1 MKGSYRGLLTVLL
14 GAVSLPA
21 MAQTAAAPA
30 QSNAPEADQR
40 GTLPADQ
47 GTQPIVQQ
55 GQTTSA
61 DQGATATPADQPASP
76 DGGDIVV
83 TGIRQ
88 SLANAASIKRNTME
102 VVDSITATDIG
113 KLPDPN
119 VAETLTRIPGV
130 QAYRFGGEASSPVGS
145 GSGITIRGLT
155 GQTASRTN
163 GRAYFSAGQ
172 REFNIEGTSPAMVAG
187 VDVFKNPSAE
197 HIEGG
202 IGGIVN
208 VRTRRPFDFK
218 GLAAAASIGGKY
230 NDLADKAEPD
240 VFALVSNRWNVGSGE
255 LGVLLAGS
263 FLRTVNRGDN
273 TPAPGG
279 LNFRRAVRADSAEY
293 AAGVR
298 SGLYNGA
305 YSGRSDVTYLADV
318 NPATVAAAGRS
329 ALIAAVAEQP
339 ITAQEQYVRTRKGFN
354 SVVQYRP
361 NSNVELYVEGLY
373 NEFVYDQDYRFLG
386 PADSRYV
393 QDLAT
398 TPFYADEGLANR
410 NVNGGADEQLSG
422 QRISSGTFLGSSFSS
437 TGGNEHRKYQTAV
450 ASAGFKWNPT
460 RQWDVNFDFTYVR
473 AYQKQDNRNATL
485 APAAGLSWNIS
496 RDLTRDPSYL
506 TISGPDLS
514 APSTWVFNQY
524 ANGTNQV
531 FRDDGVAAAL
541 DSVYRFDDLILKDI
555 KVGLRYATQNDNY
568 RNYSFSN
575 RNLTTN
581 GLALAANRSNGVSA
595 ASLEGLVGTTPTNF
609 FDGKTGYSGGF
620 LVVSPDALLG
630 DNIRDNFPAAGLLPE
645 DALTE
650 NIINRRL
657 FREKTYAGYAVADF
671 GVLEDR
677 IKGNAGVRVV
687 KTDTFVRAQ
696 VSTPTGIQPRDADSS
711 YTDVLPT
718 VNLTGYLTKDTLVR
732 LAYGKGITRP
742 DPAALN
748 PSVVVNL
755 TSGQAS
761 VGNADLRPQKAD
773 SYDISLEHYFSR
785 ANYVSA
791 AAFYKRID
799 GFFSSVS
806 FCQTVADFSYT
817 GVTPNGC
824 PTGQFFVTQ
833 TVNAQR
839 GTAKGVEI
847 AAQSFLDYDFIPD
860 VLHGFGGSASF
871 TYVDTKN
878 PVLLSTG
885 IVVNSVQPFTSKY
898 NYSLTGFYE
907 DSFVSARLVYTYRS
921 RALFQSVALNPID
934 SRYAQGFGLLDA
946 SVNFN
951 LPHRLQLSLTASNL
965 TNKAPNRFYGE
976 PGYYTGIQRQAYLN
990 GRVFGAA
997 LRYSFGN

>member
-1 MKGSYRGLLTVLL
+1 MMKVSYRDVV
-14 GAVSLPA
+14 AVMLSTASFPA
-21 MAQTAAAPA
+21 MAQTQVQTSPPDMPVAASDPMLQAP
-30 QSNAPEADQR
+30 
-40 GTLPADQ
+40 
-47 GTQPIVQQ
+47 
-55 GQTTSA
+55 
-61 DQGATATPADQPASP
+61 TATPADQTASP
-76 DGGDIVV
+76 GDVDIVV

-119 VAETLTRIPGV
+119 VAETLTRVPGV

-218 GLAAAASIGGKY
+218 GLAAAASVGGKY
-230 NDLADKAEPD
+230 NDLADRAEPD
-240 VFALVSNRWNVGSGE
+240 VFGLVSNRWDVGGGE
-255 LGVLLAGS
+255 LGVLLAAS

-279 LNFRRAVRADSAEY
+279 LNFRRAIRADSTEY
-293 AAGVR
+293 AAGVT
-298 SGLYNGA
+298 SGLYSAA
-305 YSGRSDVTYLADV
+305 YRGRADVTYLADV
-318 NPATVAAAGRS
+318 SPATVATAERS
-329 ALIAAVAEQP
+329 TLIAAVAQQP
-339 ITAQEQYVRTRKGFN
+339 IIAQEQYVRTRKGFN

-361 NSNVELYVEGLY
+361 SSTLEFYVEGLY
-373 NEFVYDQDYRFLG
+373 NEFLYHQQYRFLG

-393 QDLAT
+393 QNLGT
-398 TPFYADEGLANR
+398 TSFYADEGLANR
-410 NVNGGADEQLSG
+410 NSNGGTDDQLSG
-422 QRISSGTFLGSSFSS
+422 QRITGGTFLGSGFSS
-437 TGGNEHRKYQTAV
+437 TGGDEHRRYQTAV
-450 ASAGFKWNPT
+450 ASAGAKWNPT
-460 RQWDVNFDFTYVR
+460 ERLDVNLDVTYVR

-485 APAAGLSWNIS
+485 APAAGLSWDIT

-506 TISGPDLS
+506 TISGPDLA
-514 APSTWVFNQY
+514 APDTWVFSQY
-524 ANGTNQV
+524 GNGTNQV
-531 FRDDGVAAAL
+531 FRDDGIAVAL
-541 DSVYRFDDLILKDI
+541 DTVRRFDDSILKDV
-555 KVGLRYATQNDNY
+555 KVGLRYATQNDDY
-568 RNYSFSN
+568 RNFSFSN

-581 GLALAANRSNGVSA
+581 GLTLTASRGNGISVS
-595 ASLEGLVGTTPTNF
+595 GLPDLVQTSPTNF
-609 FDGKTGYSGGF
+609 FDGRTGYAGGF

-630 DNIRDNFPAAGLLPE
+630 DNIRNSFPAAGLLPE
-645 DALTE
+645 DALVE
-650 NIINRRL
+650 NVVNRRV

-671 GVLEDR
+671 GVLDDR

-696 VSTPTGIQPRDADSS
+696 VSTASGIQPRDADNS

-718 VNLTGYLTKDTLVR
+718 LNLTGYLTRDTLMR
-732 LAYGKGITRP
+732 FAYGKGITRP

-773 SYDISLEHYFSR
+773 SYDLSLEHYFSR

-791 AAFYKRID
+791 AVFYKRID

-806 FCQTVADFSYT
+806 SCQTVNGFSYT
-817 GVTPNGC
+817 GVTPSGC
-824 PTGQFFVTQ
+824 PTDQFFVTQ
-833 TVNAQR
+833 TVNAQK
-839 GTAKGVEI
+839 GTAKGVEVS
-847 AAQSFLDYDFIPD
+847 AQSFLDYDFVPD
-860 VLHGFGGSASF
+860 ALHGLGGSASF
-871 TYVDTKN
+871 TYVDTRN
-878 PVLLSTG
+878 PVLLSNG
-885 IVVNSVQPFTSKY
+885 ILVVSQQPFTSKY

-907 DSFVSARLVYTYRS
+907 DTFVSARVVYTYRS

-946 SVNFN
+946 SINFN
-951 LPHRLQLSLTASNL
+951 LPHRLQLSITASNL
-965 TNKAPNRFYGE
+965 TNKAPNRYYGE
-976 PGYYTGIQRQAYLN
+976 PSYYTGIQRQAYLN

-997 LRYSFGN
+997 LRYSFGS